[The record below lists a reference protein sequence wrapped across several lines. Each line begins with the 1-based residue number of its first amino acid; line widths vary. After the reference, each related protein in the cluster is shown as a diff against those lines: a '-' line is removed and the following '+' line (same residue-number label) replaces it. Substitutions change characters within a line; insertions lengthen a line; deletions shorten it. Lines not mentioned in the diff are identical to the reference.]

1 MSVTD
6 LGKNWKY
13 AFRTPISELG
23 VQLQMTFQ
31 PKPKSAMQVMYA
43 EIDANLKA
51 NLKAKLK
58 WPNISAHE

>member
-6 LGKNWKY
+6 WEKNWKY
-13 AFRTPISELG
+13 AFRTSISELG

-31 PKPKSAMQVMYA
+31 PKPRSAMQVMYA

-51 NLKAKLK
+51 NLKDNLK
-58 WPNISAHE
+58 ANLKPT